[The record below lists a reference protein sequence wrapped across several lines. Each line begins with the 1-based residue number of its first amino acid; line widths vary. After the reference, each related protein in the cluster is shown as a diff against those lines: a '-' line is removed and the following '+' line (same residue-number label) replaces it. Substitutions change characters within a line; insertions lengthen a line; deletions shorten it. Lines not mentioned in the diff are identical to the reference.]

1 MLITTVPLELDIL
14 VLFLSKKKKKKKNR
28 SNLQG
33 LLLSFTPLIPKHFQ
47 NIFVDT
53 LTQLLSDLLF

>member
-14 VLFLSKKKKKKKNR
+14 VLFLSKKKKKKRTDPICKVY
-28 SNLQG
+28 SSVLHF
-33 LLLSFTPLIPKHFQ
+33 LFQ

>member
-14 VLFLSKKKKKKKNR
+14 VLFLSKKKKKKNR

-33 LLLSFTPLIPKHFQ
+33 LLLSFTPLIPKHFCRY
-47 NIFVDT
+47 
-53 LTQLLSDLLF
+53 SDSALV